1 MDIDADTPLWLAAR
15 AIMSVRRKE
24 FFRCWLE
31 LRKGFDPEPIHD
43 LRVASR
49 RFREGLDL
57 FAPCYPAKPLARV
70 TRRVKGVTRLLG
82 DVRNTDEAILYFS
95 SLAGKLDGPAAGP
108 LATLVDRLRQ
118 EREREAER
126 LRSALDSLSV
136 KALRSGFGKTLTS
149 PLLFSLPPGGIDP
162 FATIGSFARQSL
174 DARLLLVRE
183 LLPKARNEAD
193 CAAQHQLRI
202 AIKHFRYRFEL
213 LSFLMGRGA
222 AETIANLKQY
232 QDLIG
237 WLHDRDVFADLVR
250 GRGFPPDVAHLLLSA
265 IATERHG
272 IFGQFRELLAECP
285 LETNSPLV
293 PSPSGRRWP
302 KAG

>member
-1 MDIDADTPLWLAAR
+1 MDIGADTPLWLAAR

-24 FFRCWLE
+24 FFRCWLQ

-57 FAPCYPAKPLARV
+57 LAPCYPAKSLDRV
-70 TRRVKGVTRLLG
+70 SRRVKGVTRLLG
-82 DVRNTDEAILYFS
+82 DVRNTDEAISYFS
-95 SLAGKLDGPAAGP
+95 SLAGKLDGPAVDV
-108 LATLVDRLRQ
+108 LATLRDSLCQ
-118 EREREAER
+118 EREHEAER

-136 KALRSGFGKTLTS
+136 KVLRPSFEKSLNN
-149 PLLFSLPPGGIDP
+149 PLLFSLPQGGIDP
-162 FATIGSFARQSL
+162 FATIGSFARQAL
-174 DARLLLVRE
+174 DERLRLVRE

-202 AIKHFRYRFEL
+202 AIKHFRYRLEL

-222 AETIANLKQY
+222 AEAIANLKQY
-232 QDLIG
+232 QDLTG

-250 GRGFPPDVAHLLLSA
+250 RWGFPPDMEQHLLSV
-265 IATERHG
+265 IAAERHG
-272 IFGQFRELLAECP
+272 IFGQFRQLLTEYP
-285 LETNSPLV
+285 LETLDEQP
-293 PSPSGRRWP
+293 RR
-302 KAG
+302 AL

>member
-1 MDIDADTPLWLAAR
+1 MDIGADTPLWLAAR

-31 LRKGFDPEPIHD
+31 LRRGFDPEPIHD

-49 RFREGLDL
+49 RFREGLGL

-108 LATLVDRLRQ
+108 LATLGDLLRQ

-136 KALRSGFGKTLTS
+136 KALRCRFGKTLTS

-162 FATIGSFARQSL
+162 FATIGSFARQAL
-174 DARLLLVRE
+174 DARLFLVRE
-183 LLPKARNEAD
+183 LLPKARHEAD

-250 GRGFPPDVAHLLLSA
+250 RRGFPPDVAHLLLSA
-265 IATERHG
+265 IAAERHG
-272 IFGQFRELLAECP
+272 IFGQFRQLLEECP
-285 LETNSPLV
+285 LETSILIP
-293 PSPSGRRWP
+293 PPFMGEPRIR
-302 KAG
+302 A